1 VPRRFCWECDAKSY
15 VRKHERV
22 AYVYGQGRP
31 LNTLGFKGAYLAGV
45 IFHLLLVLTV
55 SCRDTFVVLSK
66 GNTIFPSNLDSSW
79 REAES
84 AATALIGQDLP
95 KANPL
100 RQGLSAYLNAAGIDA
115 GYGFFAPHVPS
126 EYKLVFELH
135 YQDGRIEYETPSVN
149 TSSARLHLVS
159 LLDFIGQVEDGV
171 VREGLIKFLVYA
183 AWREHRDV
191 SMIRAVFGTVDFPT
205 AREFER
211 GKRESYQVL
220 YAYDVTFEPKP
231 VPIHQP

>member
-1 VPRRFCWECDAKSY
+1 LRFKS
-15 VRKHERV
+15 
-22 AYVYGQGRP
+22 
-31 LNTLGFKGAYLAGV
+31 AYLAGV

-55 SCRDTFVVLSK
+55 SCRDTFVAFSK
-66 GNTIFPSNLDSSW
+66 GHTIFPSNLDSSW

-84 AATALIGQDLP
+84 VTTAVIGQELP
-95 KANPL
+95 KSNPL
-100 RQGLSAYLNAAGIDA
+100 RQGLSAYLNAAGIEA

-126 EYKLVFELH
+126 VYKLVFELH
-135 YQDGRIEYETPSVN
+135 YHDGRIEYETPSVK
-149 TSSARLHLVS
+149 TGSAGLHLVS
-159 LLDFIGQVEDGV
+159 LLDFIGQVEDSV

-205 AREFER
+205 PREFKR
-211 GKRESYQVL
+211 GRRESYQVL

-231 VPIHQP
+231 VPIHHP

>member
-1 VPRRFCWECDAKSY
+1 M
-15 VRKHERV
+15 
-22 AYVYGQGRP
+22 
-31 LNTLGFKGAYLAGV
+31 GFKGACLAGV

-55 SCRDTFVVLSK
+55 SCRDTFVALSK
-66 GNTIFPSNLDSSW
+66 GHTIFPSNFDNSW

-84 AATALIGQDLP
+84 ATTALIGQDLA
-95 KANPL
+95 KSNPL
-100 RQGLSAYLNAAGIDA
+100 RQGLSAYLNAAGIEA
-115 GYGFFAPHVPS
+115 GYGFFAPHVPGA
-126 EYKLVFELH
+126 YKLVFELH
-135 YQDGRIEYETPSVN
+135 YPDGRIEYESPRVN
-149 TSSARLHLVS
+149 TSSAGLHLVS

-211 GKRESYQVL
+211 GRRQSYQVL

>member
-1 VPRRFCWECDAKSY
+1 M
-15 VRKHERV
+15 
-22 AYVYGQGRP
+22 
-31 LNTLGFKGAYLAGV
+31 GFKGAYLAGV

-66 GNTIFPSNLDSSW
+66 GHTIFPSNFDSFW

-84 AATALIGQDLP
+84 VTTAVIGKDFP
-95 KANPL
+95 KSNPL
-100 RQGLSAYLNAAGIDA
+100 RQGLGAYLNAAGIEA
-115 GYGFFAPHVPS
+115 GYGFFAPHVPGT
-126 EYKLVFELH
+126 YKLVFQLH
-135 YQDGRIEYETPSVN
+135 YPDGRIEYETPRVN
-149 TSSARLHLVS
+149 TGSAGLHLVS

-171 VREGLIKFLVYA
+171 VREGMIKFLVYA
-183 AWREHRDV
+183 AWRKHHDV

-211 GKRESYQVL
+211 GGSESYQVL
-220 YAYDVTFEPKP
+220 YAYDVTLEPKP

>member
-84 AATALIGQDLP
+84 AATAFIGQDLP

>member
-1 VPRRFCWECDAKSY
+1 LRFKS
-15 VRKHERV
+15 
-22 AYVYGQGRP
+22 
-31 LNTLGFKGAYLAGV
+31 AYLAGV

-55 SCRDTFVVLSK
+55 SCRDTFVAFSK
-66 GNTIFPSNLDSSW
+66 GHTIFPSNLDSSW

-84 AATALIGQDLP
+84 VTTAVIGQDLP
-95 KANPL
+95 KSNPL
-100 RQGLSAYLNAAGIDA
+100 RQGLSAYLNAAGIEA

-126 EYKLVFELH
+126 VYKLVFELH
-135 YQDGRIEYETPSVN
+135 YHDGRIEYETPSVK
-149 TSSARLHLVS
+149 TGSAGLHLVS
-159 LLDFIGQVEDGV
+159 LLDFIGQVEDSV

-205 AREFER
+205 PREFKR
-211 GKRESYQVL
+211 GRRESYQVL

-231 VPIHQP
+231 VPIHHP

>member
-1 VPRRFCWECDAKSY
+1 M
-15 VRKHERV
+15 
-22 AYVYGQGRP
+22 
-31 LNTLGFKGAYLAGV
+31 GFKGAYLAGV